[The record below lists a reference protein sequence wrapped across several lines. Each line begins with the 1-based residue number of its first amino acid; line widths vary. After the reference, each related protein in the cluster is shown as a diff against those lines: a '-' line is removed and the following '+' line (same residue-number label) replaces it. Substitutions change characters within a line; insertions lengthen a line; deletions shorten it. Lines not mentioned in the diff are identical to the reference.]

1 MLAIHCSYTNR
12 VMVAK
17 KSQPEGWQYDTNK
30 LEEELLLRF
39 KLYTK
44 RMQ

>member
-1 MLAIHCSYTNR
+1 MAIDYLS
-12 VMVAK
+12 K

-30 LEEELLLRF
+30 LEGELLLRF